1 MQILINFGFPVL
13 MVIMGGTAGAKYG
26 QQFLGSIIGF
36 VFAVI
41 YLSFVMRGDM
51 LMMKGSKAIRRGNIK
66 EGVAFYQKAINTGR
80 LNPDYLVYAPY
91 ALLRYG
97 FEAECKDAIEKAE
110 AKRTL
115 TPTQRKTLMTTKA
128 LYLWKTGEAD
138 ESEKLFKE
146 IHEKSPDSQTYSH
159 VGFILLENKKYDE
172 AYEFN
177 KSAMEYNDE
186 DESIMDNMALCH
198 YRRGEYK
205 EALSIYEKIME
216 KGTRFPVIYYNYAL
230 SLIASGDKE
239 KAKEQ
244 LKEALE
250 FKFSHIA
257 AISKE
262 DVEKKLSE
270 LED

>member
-1 MQILINFGFPVL
+1 MQILVNFGFPVL
-13 MVIMGGTAGAKYG
+13 MVIIGGTAGGKYG
-26 QQFLGSIIGF
+26 HQFLGSIIGL

-41 YLSFVMRGDM
+41 YLSFILRGDM

-66 EGVAFYQKAINTGR
+66 EGAALYQRAINTGR

-97 FEAECKDAIEKAE
+97 FEAECGEAIAKAE
-110 AKRTL
+110 AKKTL
-115 TPTQRKTLMTTKA
+115 TPVQRKTLLTTKG
-128 LYLWKTGEAD
+128 LYLWKTGALDEA
-138 ESEKLFKE
+138 ERLFKE
-146 IHEKSPDSQTYSH
+146 IHEKAMDSQTFSH

-172 AYEFN
+172 AYSFN
-177 KSAMEYNDE
+177 KEAMEYNDE
-186 DESIMDNMALCH
+186 DQSIMDNMALCH
-198 YRRGEYK
+198 YHKGEYA

-216 KGTRFPVIYYNYAL
+216 QGSRFPVIYYNYAL
-230 SLIASGDKE
+230 TLIATGDRE

-244 LKEALE
+244 LRKALE

-257 AISKE
+257 AVSKE
-262 DVEKKLSE
+262 EVEKKLSE